1 MNPATLIH
9 NIEHLHLAAL
19 QNSKDPKLVAN
30 WDSTYIYAQGSWLG
44 RLWTWFYRGVAFLG
58 YGDSSEERLLQSIKK
73 TFQVFLE
80 HHESLKAPQMDFQKA
95 LLQRMDGQD
104 VDEEIFHQSRAAS
117 ISWQAI
123 LTCWNSFLK
132 DENAQVLQD
141 RLKDILDET
150 TSSLFASS
158 FKSYPFSHVFQL
170 EGYLKQ
176 PLPVALLKQLAWS
189 QELSELN
196 QECLSA
202 FIQQT
207 NDHQE
212 IPVRLFSK
220 ALKELVILYS
230 TTTPTSDI
238 EDNLL
243 ALKVALASHGCSIFS
258 KEDEKHTQWVS
269 SLEPGITLQCG
280 TKEYTLG
287 KKIEDNFDSDIEMYE
302 VDGEP
307 LMALSFARNCELLAL
322 RERLAKESWGIKSV
336 SYIDRCCRFSVVERL
351 DKPLIMIE
359 WTSKEKL
366 TEDDKKLLDPLRT
379 HIKWYVKENDYFPEG
394 LSNRTLGF
402 NVENQL
408 KCIQAITQG
417 DNFNQ
422 LVTFVIQCAKGNPF
436 VYRHLAKPIK
446 KHKVARFYHSIVQNS
461 LRDEPGT
468 FQSVREACDI
478 PEEAE
483 DLAKQA
489 RELESQIG
497 LIKKEL
503 AGHCSSLN
511 QLGKKIQ
518 ACYDNECYIGRLP
531 RNFKDRVLE
540 YLPKRDSIGSNQ
552 L

>member
-9 NIEHLHLAAL
+9 NIKHLHLAAL
-19 QNSKDPKLVAN
+19 QNCDDPKLVAN

-44 RLWTWFYRGVAFLG
+44 RLWTWFYRGAAFLG
-58 YGDSSEERLLQSIKK
+58 YGDSSKERLVESIKK

-80 HHESLKAPQMDFQKA
+80 HHESLKVSQGDFQRA

-104 VDEEIFHQSRAAS
+104 VNEEIFHQARAAS

-123 LTCWNSFLK
+123 FSRWDSFLK

-141 RLKDILDET
+141 RLKSILGET
-150 TSSLFASS
+150 ALSLFTSSFD
-158 FKSYPFSHVFQL
+158 SYPFSHVFQL

-196 QECLSA
+196 QEYLSV
-202 FIQQT
+202 FIQQI

-212 IPVRLFSK
+212 IPLCVFSN
-220 ALKELVILYS
+220 ALEELVTFYS
-230 TTTPTSDI
+230 TTTAKPGS
-238 EDNLL
+238 EAKLL

-269 SLEPGITLQCG
+269 SLEPGITFQCG

-287 KKIEDNFDSDIEMYE
+287 EKLEDNFDSDVEMYA
-302 VDGEP
+302 VDGDP
-307 LMALSFARNCELLAL
+307 SMALSFARNCELLAL
-322 RERLAKESWGIKSV
+322 RERLAQESWGINSI
-336 SYIDRCCRFSVVERL
+336 SYIYHCDRFSVVERL

-359 WTSKEKL
+359 WTSKETL
-366 TEDDKKLLDPLRT
+366 TEDDKKLLDPIRN

-402 NVENQL
+402 NTTNEL
-408 KCIQAITQG
+408 KCSQVITKG

-422 LVTFVIQCAKGNPF
+422 LVAFVIQCAKGNPF

-446 KHKVARFYHSIVQNS
+446 KHTVAKFYQDVIKNS
-461 LRDEPGT
+461 LREKPGT
-468 FQSVREACDI
+468 LDSVMEACDLPKGLKESEYLI
-478 PEEAE
+478 
-483 DLAKQA
+483 DQA
-489 RELESQIG
+489 QKLKSQIEFIKREL
-497 LIKKEL
+497 
-503 AGHCSSLN
+503 ADHCSSLSE
-511 QLGKKIQ
+511 LAKRIQ
-518 ACYDNECYIGRLP
+518 ECYDEECYIGRLP
-531 RNFKDRVLE
+531 HNFKEKVCNSSDT
-540 YLPKRDSIGSNQ
+540 P
-552 L
+552 